1 MAPPSTTPPSIPSPS
16 FEPPPQLR
24 TTKPHVRLYLR
35 RIPLPVTNQ
44 RPSRKHRLITQ
55 RHARIPRFD
64 AYGEIHPMIWVQR
77 GRAGRSC
84 FGEVEDE
91 GGLGLGAGVAVG
103 ALAAGVDV

>member
-1 MAPPSTTPPSIPSPS
+1 
-16 FEPPPQLR
+16 
-24 TTKPHVRLYLR
+24 
-35 RIPLPVTNQ
+35 
-44 RPSRKHRLITQ
+44 
-55 RHARIPRFD
+55 
-64 AYGEIHPMIWVQR
+64 MIWVQR